1 MILSCPTEDNVC
13 EDNNLLDEKSNIDL
27 STFPA
32 CSGSPTFSD
41 FSRRVPV
48 TKTQDMNKFWT
59 LNHKESRYIKLKE
72 DHGQDIVRFDQ

>member
-48 TKTQDMNKFWT
+48 TKTQDMNKF
-59 LNHKESRYIKLKE
+59 
-72 DHGQDIVRFDQ
+72 